1 MYDSKTKQNMNY
13 ALDSCQRNILVKTSK
28 DQSTISQYL
37 PSSHFDP
44 RDCDL
49 QGKRATTN
57 QKKTNQPTKGKK
69 IINC

>member
-28 DQSTISQYL
+28 EQSTISQYL

-57 QKKTNQPTKGKK
+57 QKKPTSPQKGRK
-69 IINC
+69 

>member
-13 ALDSCQRNILVKTSK
+13 VLDSCQRNILVKTSK
-28 DQSTISQYL
+28 EQSTVSQYL

-49 QGKRATTN
+49 QGKKSN
-57 QKKTNQPTKGKK
+57 NQPKK
-69 IINC
+69 KQPAHKREENN